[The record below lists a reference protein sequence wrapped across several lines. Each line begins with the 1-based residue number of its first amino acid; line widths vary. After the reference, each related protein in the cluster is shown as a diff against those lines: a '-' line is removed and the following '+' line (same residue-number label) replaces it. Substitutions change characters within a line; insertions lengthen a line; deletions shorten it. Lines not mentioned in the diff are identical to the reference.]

1 MGGSMKV
8 PRFSSNKDNPAIKG
22 MMSAEDITRADW
34 ERNYKQKGI
43 SFPQAK
49 MSIKAHVDSGQP
61 IFRVRNTLILLTL
74 EDGFEEVKFHTVTAD
89 PFEVYSS
96 MMLMFLVSLSR
107 NKGTQIAYTYIDDK
121 KIFRAIKRLV
131 GEYGELDS
139 NDQDPEKGK
148 YILTLEIG
156 PFTAAMQQKA
166 DRRVQ

>member
-1 MGGSMKV
+1 MGSRMIV
-8 PRFSSNKDNPAIKG
+8 PHFSPNKDNPAVKG
-22 MMSAEDITRADW
+22 NLSAEELVRADW
-34 ERNYKQKGI
+34 ERNYKQKGV
-43 SFPQAK
+43 SFDQAK
-49 MSIKAHVDSGQP
+49 IAIKAHVDSGQP

-89 PFEVYSS
+89 PFEVYSP
-96 MMLMFLVSLSR
+96 MMLMFLISLSR
-107 NKGTQIAYTYIDDK
+107 NKGTQIAYTYLNDK

-131 GEYGELDS
+131 GEYGELEP

-166 DRRVQ
+166 ESGVQ